1 VEFRRAHLLEK
12 QGLLR
17 RQYMEEIEELTEDE
31 MWDSVMF
38 DWFPNAQSEDE
49 IAEELDNMWND

>member
-1 VEFRRAHLLEK
+1 
-12 QGLLR
+12 
-17 RQYMEEIEELTEDE
+17 MEEIEELTEDE

-49 IAEELDNMWND
+49 IAEELDNMWNEA

>member
-1 VEFRRAHLLEK
+1 
-12 QGLLR
+12 
-17 RQYMEEIEELTEDE
+17 MEEIEELTEDE

-38 DWFPNAQSEDE
+38 DWFPNAQSKDE

>member
-1 VEFRRAHLLEK
+1 MLEK

-38 DWFPNAQSEDE
+38 D
-49 IAEELDNMWND
+49 